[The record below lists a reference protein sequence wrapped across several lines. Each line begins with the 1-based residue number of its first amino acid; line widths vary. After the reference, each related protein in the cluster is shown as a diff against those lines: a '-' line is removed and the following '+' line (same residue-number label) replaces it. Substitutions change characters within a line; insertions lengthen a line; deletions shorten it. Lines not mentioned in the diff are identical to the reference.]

1 MTIIRCAALPVSDTL
16 ISSKQSPLFIQEIAP
31 MTLTFLGQKYESADS
46 IPTLETNMTGLY
58 RGAPVT
64 FSGPRVVNRTS
75 TQLTYRGVR
84 YSR

>member
-1 MTIIRCAALPVSDTL
+1 
-16 ISSKQSPLFIQEIAP
+16 